1 MGATEKYLPI
11 TWRIWYSNCMK
22 IGYEQTIEQ
31 SQKLV
36 MTPDLIQAIRI
47 LQYNTHELEEYVQ
60 EELLTNPVMELIADR
75 MTSYREPGSF
85 VGTSFNSDTDDNS
98 DFPMEKYA
106 AAQGETLVEHLLF
119 QLETSDIHPNCKE
132 RGRYIIQSLDDNGYL
147 SMTTEEIAK
156 NLGVEKDRVE
166 KTIEVIQGFDPV
178 GVCARDL
185 GECLLIQLDTLLC
198 ELSENCEN
206 KRVLEDYHWTEEVV
220 KYHLED
226 LANNRIPQ
234 IAKHLGITI
243 EKVQEIADI
252 IRTLEPKPG
261 RQFAGDQEQRYI
273 VPDILVE
280 KIDGKYVVTVSEYS
294 APKLMIGSYYGKLLQ
309 EAEKDP
315 ELAKYLNKKLNS
327 AVWLIRSIEQRKQTI
342 FNVASAIVK
351 YQEEFF
357 EEGAKGLKILTLKQ
371 IAEEV
376 EVHESTVSRSINGK
390 YMETPRGVFEL
401 KYFFKSGVAKNDCGP
416 GRDDN
421 ISSMGVKSFIKELIE
436 SEDPKSPHSDQAMVC
451 SLKEKGID
459 ISRRTVAKYRDEMGI
474 LSSSRR
480 RRY

>member
-1 MGATEKYLPI
+1 
-11 TWRIWYSNCMK
+11 MK

-47 LQYNTHELEEYVQ
+47 LQYNTNELEEYVQ

-75 MTSYREPGSF
+75 MTNYREPGSF
-85 VGTSFNSDTDDNS
+85 RSNTSSLDSDDNS

-106 AAQGETLVEHLLF
+106 AAKKETLGEHLLF
-119 QLETSDIHPNCKE
+119 QLETSDIHSKCKE
-132 RGRYIIQSLDDNGYL
+132 RGRYIIESLDDNGYL
-147 SMTTEEIAK
+147 TMGIEEIAR
-156 NLGVEKDRVE
+156 NLDSSEDRVQ
-166 KTIEVIQGFDPV
+166 KTIDVIQGFDPI

-185 GECLLIQLDTLLC
+185 RECLLIQLDALLC
-198 ELSENCEN
+198 ELSQNCEN
-206 KRVLEDYHWTEEVV
+206 KKVLEDYYWTEEVV
-220 KYHLED
+220 KHHLED
-226 LANNRIPQ
+226 LAHNRIPQ
-234 IAKHLGITI
+234 IAKQLGITI
-243 EKVQEIADI
+243 EKVQEIGDI

-261 RQFAGDQEQRYI
+261 RQFVGDQDQRYI

-280 KIDGKYVVTVSEYS
+280 KIDGKYVVTVIENS
-294 APKLMIGSYYGKLLQ
+294 APKLMIGSYYGKLME
-309 EAEKDP
+309 EAEKDQ
-315 ELAKYLNKKLNS
+315 ELAKYLSKKLNS
-327 AVWLIRSIEQRKQTI
+327 AIWLIRSIEQRKQTI
-342 FNVASAIVK
+342 FNVANAIVN
-351 YQEEFF
+351 YQQDFLD
-357 EEGAKGLKILTLKQ
+357 EGTKGLRILTLKQ

-376 EVHESTVSRSINGK
+376 DVHESTVSRSINGK

-401 KYFFKSGVAKNDCGP
+401 KYFFKSGVAKNDCMP
-416 GRDDN
+416 GADDS

-436 SEDPKSPHSDQAMVC
+436 GEDTKTPLSDQSMVC
-451 SLKEKGID
+451 ALAESGIE

>member
-1 MGATEKYLPI
+1 
-11 TWRIWYSNCMK
+11 MK

-47 LQYNTHELEEYVQ
+47 LQYNTHELEDYVQ

-75 MTSYREPGSF
+75 MVNYREPGSF
-85 VGTSFNSDTDDNS
+85 VSSASTSDSDDNS
-98 DFPMEKYA
+98 EFPMEKYA
-106 AAQGETLVEHLLF
+106 AAKGETLVEHLLF
-119 QLETSDIHPNCKE
+119 QLETADIHSKCKE
-132 RGRYIIQSLDDNGYL
+132 RGRYIIEALDDNGYL
-147 SMTTEEIAK
+147 TMGTDEIAM
-156 NLGVEKDRVE
+156 NLGVQEEKVQ
-166 KTIEVIQGFDPV
+166 KTIDVIQEFDPI
-178 GVCARDL
+178 GVCAKDL
-185 GECLLIQLDTLLC
+185 AECLLIQLDALLC
-198 ELSENCEN
+198 ELSQNCEN
-206 KRVLEDYHWTEEVV
+206 QNVLDDYHWTEEVI
-220 KYHLED
+220 KHHLED

-234 IAKHLGITI
+234 IAKQLGITI
-243 EKVQEIADI
+243 EKVQEVADI

-280 KIDGKYVVTVSEYS
+280 KIDGKYVVTVSEHS

-351 YQEEFF
+351 YQQEFF
-357 EEGAKGLKILTLKQ
+357 DEGAKSLKILTLKQ

-401 KYFFKSGVAKNDCGP
+401 KYFFKSGVAKNDCAP
-416 GRDDN
+416 GSDDN
-421 ISSMGVKSFIKELIE
+421 ISSMGVKSFIKELIDGE
-436 SEDPKSPHSDQAMVC
+436 NPKTPLSDQTMVC
-451 SLKEKGID
+451 SLKGKGID